1 MFQHNQ
7 LPLMTALAALSVA
20 TASSAVRLDE
30 VDGDMVA
37 GEASSYALQTI
48 AMQAAAMVQTWCET
62 GEDLAEGEGLG
73 DRLMM
78 MLVGIADE
86 NKDGELT
93 DEESAV
99 LTVAMNEAWSYMAAK
114 GVAESDLDALFN
126 AEDPEV
132 YNGAAARVCEFMAD
146 ALPDGDEAA
155 GDEIDDFAFGAD
167 AQAGVFDAVY
177 KKRFT
182 VRNGKK
188 MIKRVRVSGTVR
200 LSAKQKVAIRKA
212 RMKAHG
218 AKAMAKRMKS
228 VRVRK
233 AMGIKSMPR

>member
-1 MFQHNQ
+1 MFSQSTT
-7 LPLMTALAALSVA
+7 LLAALAVLDSA
-20 TASSAVRLDE
+20 QPQPAVRLDE
-30 VDGDMVA
+30 VDGDMIA
-37 GEASSYALQTI
+37 DEASSYALKTV
-48 AMQAAAMVQTWCET
+48 AMRAAAMVQGWCET
-62 GEDLAEGEGLG
+62 GDDLGEGEGLG

-78 MLVGIADE
+78 MLVGVADE

-93 DEESAV
+93 EEESAV
-99 LTVAMNEAWSYMAAK
+99 LQVALNEAWSYMAAK
-114 GVAESDLDALFN
+114 GVSESDLDALFN
-126 AEDPEV
+126 SEDPDT
-132 YNGAAARVCEFMAD
+132 YNGAAARVCEFLTE

-155 GDEIDDFAFGAD
+155 MDELDDFAFGSD

-188 MIKRVRVSGTVR
+188 MVKRVRVSGTVR

-212 RMKAHG
+212 GMKAHG

-228 VRVRK
+228 MRVRK
-233 AMGIKSMPR
+233 SMGIKNAR